1 MNFLWKPST
10 KLAEKSKLN
19 EFTKYIGKDFNYDF
33 KKTHLVDM
41 SLWGVGEEN
50 ALSILHDYLDHKVFR
65 YSKDRNDPIIEGTS
79 RISPYLASGII
90 SSKRCILE
98 ALKKNKIN

>member
-1 MNFLWKPST
+1 MSLTILLKNDTGINSNI
-10 KLAEKSKLN
+10 N
-19 EFTKYIGKDFNYDF
+19 EFNFDF
-33 KKTHLVDM
+33 KKSHSVDM

-50 ALSILHDYLDHKVFR
+50 AMSILHDYLDQKVLR
-65 YSKDRNDPIIEGTS
+65 YSKDRNDPIIDGTS

-98 ALKKNKIN
+98 ALRKIILN